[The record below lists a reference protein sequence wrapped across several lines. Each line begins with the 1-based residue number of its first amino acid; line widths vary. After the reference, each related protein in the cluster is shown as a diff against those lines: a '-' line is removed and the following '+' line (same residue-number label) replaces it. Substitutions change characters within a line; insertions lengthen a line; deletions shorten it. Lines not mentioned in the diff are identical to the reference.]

1 MSDSDHDSDAEL
13 EILRAAM
20 IDALP
25 AVPGA
30 QPAAPQAQPA
40 APAPALPKGKC
51 TASDSDL
58 ERRFA
63 ALRGSDSPVIQEV
76 VISKPKA
83 KKQARMEMPKKQTL
97 MKT

>member
-1 MSDSDHDSDAEL
+1 LSDSDHDSDAEL
-13 EILRAAM
+13 EVLRAAM
-20 IDALP
+20 IDVLP
-25 AVPGA
+25 AV
-30 QPAAPQAQPA
+30 PA

>member
-1 MSDSDHDSDAEL
+1 LSDSDHDSDAEL

-25 AVPGA
+25 
-30 QPAAPQAQPA
+30 APQAQPA

-76 VISKPKA
+76 VISKPKE